1 MRSWRTIGL
10 MAVDAACLVAAAVSA
25 FLLRFDAQVPPRFWV
40 PFWPTFPLTI
50 AAFLLACRRFHLYQR
65 IWRFASLETIAS
77 VAKATT
83 AGVVAMIVL
92 QFATR
97 ASAFPRGVIIMT
109 WVLAAV
115 FVGGVR
121 LALRLQGTRRAARQ
135 KMRSRDREPED
146 RPVLVVGAGEAG
158 VMVVDGMRSHPEMGY
173 RPVGFVDDDPHKLGT
188 YVAGVRVLGSRAQ
201 LPELL
206 SANRIKEVVIALPRA
221 SGGIVRSI
229 VEECAKHRVPAKIV
243 PNIVEIISRSLD
255 PFNLRE
261 VQVEDLLR
269 RPPVKVDLA
278 ASSAQLHGRRVL
290 ITGAGGSIGSELAHQ
305 VLPREPA
312 LLVLLGHG
320 EHSIQ
325 SLHRELGESRPDL
338 ADRVVAVIGDI
349 QDRARI
355 DQILA
360 QHRPDLVFHAAA
372 HKHVPLMES
381 HPCEAVKN
389 NVIGTQTL
397 MEAASRHGVG
407 RVVLIS
413 TDKAVRPTNIM
424 GASKRLAELIL
435 QAAAIDGNGTVFTMV
450 RFGNVLDSSGSVVKT
465 FRRQIRAGGPVT
477 VTHPQIIRYF
487 MSIPEAAELVIQ
499 AGAMAK
505 GGEVFVLDMGEPV
518 RIDDL
523 ARLMVRLMGLE
534 VKSEE
539 NPDADIAISYTGLRP
554 GEKLYEELLVG
565 ANTSGTEHARIQRS
579 DEPFLSPAE
588 LDKELEVLEAAMK
601 MRDIETIQ
609 TVLRRSV
616 EGYRAAMHATEG
628 EESTHAAWTPPLRT
642 LH

>member
-10 MAVDAACLVAAAVSA
+10 MAVDAACLAAAVLSA

-40 PFWPTFPLTI
+40 PFWPTFPFTI

-77 VAKATT
+77 VVKATT
-83 AGVVAMIVL
+83 VGVVAMIVL

-121 LALRLQGTRRAARQ
+121 LVLRLQGTRRAAQQ
-135 KMRSRDREPED
+135 KIRSRGREPED
-146 RPVLVVGAGEAG
+146 RRVLVVGAGEAG

-201 LPELL
+201 LPKLL
-206 SANRIKEVVIALPRA
+206 STNGVNEVVIALPRA

-229 VEECAKHRVPAKIV
+229 VEECEKHRVLAKIV
-243 PNIVEIISRSLD
+243 PNIVEIIARSLD

-269 RPPVKVDLA
+269 RPPVKVDLT

-290 ITGAGGSIGSELAHQ
+290 ITGAGGSIGSELARQ

-325 SLHRELGESRPDL
+325 SLHRDLAESRPDL
-338 ADRVVAVIGDI
+338 ADRIVPVIGDI
-349 QDRARI
+349 QDRTRI

-360 QHRPDLVFHAAA
+360 QHRPDLIFHAAA

-407 RVVLIS
+407 RLILIS
-413 TDKAVRPTNIM
+413 TDKAVRPTSVL
-424 GASKRLAELIL
+424 GATKRVAELLVQSRANDGPTEFVAVRFGNVLGSRGSALAQFKRQIERGGPVTITDQQMTRYFMTIPEAVCLIL
-435 QAAAIDGNGTVFTMV
+435 QAAAH
-450 RFGNVLDSSGSVVKT
+450 
-465 FRRQIRAGGPVT
+465 GG
-477 VTHPQIIRYF
+477 H
-487 MSIPEAAELVIQ
+487 
-499 AGAMAK
+499 GD
-505 GGEVFVLDMGEPV
+505 VFVLDMGAPV
-518 RIDDL
+518 RIVDL
-523 ARLMVRLMGLE
+523 ATDLIRLSGHEPGVEIPL
-534 VKSEE
+534 VF
-539 NPDADIAISYTGLRP
+539 TGARP
-554 GEKLYEELLVG
+554 GEKMQEELVGDDEELVPSGDEQLLRIRSNG
-565 ANTSGTEHARIQRS
+565 ARPSATEAGV
-579 DEPFLSPAE
+579 AE
-588 LDKELEVLEAAMK
+588 LARLAQSGDDAAVVRKLRELVPDYRPGAFWREA
-601 MRDIETIQ
+601 Q
-609 TVLRRSV
+609 S
-616 EGYRAAMHATEG
+616 
-628 EESTHAAWTPPLRT
+628 
-642 LH
+642 